1 MSEDSH
7 NLPGIDEPRIAAPPV
22 ENSRTVKAWDDTDLH
37 DLWRRRVVESDN
49 DLVVAVAASSR
60 SGISGTGKTTLAVQL
75 ARRMDNSKSGFDAT
89 KRAALSSEKVAND
102 LIPNTETGGSI
113 IFDEAQGTLVSDGVD
128 SRRGMASAVVDMTRA
143 AAQYRVKQHTL
154 VVVAQTTDWIDSR
167 MMDMLDRLIVIQS
180 RGRAIAYDHYRDDLP
195 RGGSKREYTPATEE
209 LYWDA
214 LDDDDPDYAALEEM
228 KERANK
234 GEQGDDDDSA
244 NEDRQIARAAV
255 AKHQQ
260 GKTWREIE
268 AEPWAEFSREWYRT
282 HVDDLSA

>member
-1 MSEDSH
+1 MTDRESH
-7 NLPGIDEPRIAAPPV
+7 NLPGIDEPRITAPPV
-22 ENSRTVKAWDDTDLH
+22 ENSRTIGDWGDSNLH

-49 DLVVAVAASSR
+49 DLVVCIAASSR
-60 SGISGTGKTTLAVQL
+60 SGISGTGKTTLAITL
-75 ARRMDNSKSGFDAT
+75 ARRMDNSESGFDAR

-128 SRRGMASAVVDMTRA
+128 SRRGMASAVVNMTRA

-154 VVVAQTTDWIDSR
+154 IVVAQTTDWIDGR
-167 MMDMLDRLIVIQS
+167 MMDMLDRLILIHE
-180 RGRAIAYDHYRDDLP
+180 RGRATTYRHYRDDLP
-195 RGGSKREYTPATEE
+195 RGGSKREYTPAVEE
-209 LYWDA
+209 CYWEP
-214 LDDDDPDYAALEEM
+214 LPDDDPDYMAMEEM
-228 KERANK
+228 KARANK
-234 GEQGDDDDSA
+234 GEQADDDGV
-244 NEDRQIARAAV
+244 NEDRQIAKAAV